1 MKAKTKAKKPWKPW
15 WEMHKEEL
23 AKATAKYDRPFVAMN
38 ESKPLTE
45 RNKRILAKARQR
57 GRPQIGDGAD
67 RVLISIERTLL
78 KQADEFAALHGLK
91 RSELIAK
98 ALTRMMLP
106 DRKKASA

>member
-1 MKAKTKAKKPWKPW
+1 MKRETPKNRSRKPW
-15 WEMHKEEL
+15 WEMNTAEL
-23 AKATAKYDRPFVAMN
+23 AKATAKYDRPFAAMN
-38 ESKPLTE
+38 EAKPLTA
-45 RNKRILAKARQR
+45 RDKKLFAKARRR

-67 RVLISIERTLL
+67 RVLISIERKLL
-78 KQADEFAALHGLK
+78 KRADEFATLHGLK